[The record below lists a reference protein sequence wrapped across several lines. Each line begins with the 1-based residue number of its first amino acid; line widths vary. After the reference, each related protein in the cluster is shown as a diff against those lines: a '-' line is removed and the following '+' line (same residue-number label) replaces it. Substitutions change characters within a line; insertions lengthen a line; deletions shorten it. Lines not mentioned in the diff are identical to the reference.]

1 MSFAEPRN
9 AITICNHALDRISQQ
24 SISGS
29 LDNPISNVAKICA
42 RKYKLVVRTL
52 LEQHHFNLATK
63 RTTLVEVTNARAGE
77 WTAAFQPPTDM
88 AFPVGFSAFGSAP
101 VAYYRALGALIGTLG
116 GRPAFSYVGGVI
128 YSNLGVTDLDY
139 VSYDITEQDF
149 NQDFENLVIIFLAAE
164 LAHPIA
170 KDRGLGKDLYEEGM
184 AKLNWAIAHNLNLQG
199 PTYGNTPTETEITR
213 GGGYSE
219 FLGVMGGTY

>member
-1 MSFAEPRN
+1 MSFAETRS
-9 AITICNHALDRISQQ
+9 AIAICNHALDRIMQQ
-24 SISGS
+24 PITGS
-29 LDNPISNVAKICA
+29 LDNPVTNVARTCA

-63 RTTLVEVTNARAGE
+63 RTTLVETTNARAGE
-77 WTAAFQPPTDM
+77 WIGAFQPPTDM

-101 VAYYRALGALIGTLG
+101 VAYYRALGALIGTMG
-116 GRPAFSYVGGVI
+116 GRAAFSYVGGVI

-149 NQDFENLVIIFLAAE
+149 TQDFENLVIIFLASE

-170 KDRGLGKDLYEEGM
+170 KDRNLAKDLYEEGM
-184 AKLNWAIAHNLNLQG
+184 GKLNWAIAHNLNLQQ

-213 GGGYSE
+213 GGGYGG
-219 FLGVMGGTY
+219 FLGALGGTY